1 MLSVTISSG
10 TPPNVSNASS
20 RNEKS
25 ISCVLES
32 ETLYTL
38 NLEYESNRTKMFTS
52 IVSPEERMN
61 GIDSFQSN
69 CACLPI
75 GVSYLTVT
83 LLIFDGLLFLK
94 YESNS
99 GYFLR

>member
-20 RNEKS
+20 RYEKS

-38 NLEYESNRTKMFTS
+38 NREYESNKTKTFTF
-52 IVSPEERMN
+52 IVSPEERVN
-61 GIDSFQSN
+61 GINSLQS
-69 CACLPI
+69 
-75 GVSYLTVT
+75 S
-83 LLIFDGLLFLK
+83 
-94 YESNS
+94 
-99 GYFLR
+99 